1 LNPQKNILVCVTQQ
15 KTCERL
21 ILNAVSLRDEV
32 YNNCNLYVIHV
43 AKEGL
48 NFLDNPHEGEALQYL
63 FEISKSVGADLSVL
77 KSDNVVKCIA
87 DFAKEKNI
95 DCIILGES
103 PADADNSRFY
113 TKLRNVLDPKIN
125 IKVIPQ

>member
-1 LNPQKNILVCVTQQ
+1 MQSRRIKI
-15 KTCERL
+15 
-21 ILNAVSLRDEV
+21 RDREIGEGCPC
-32 YNNCNLYVIHV
+32 YIIAEMSANHAGDFSRAIEIIHV

-113 TKLRNVLDPKIN
+113 TKLRNVLDPRIN